1 MLLCKGKALEFEC
14 VSVIALV
21 TPISYIGL
29 NTSFALGIPSAIYVE
44 PKTVT
49 FSLALTICHI

>member
-29 NTSFALGIPSAIYVE
+29 NTSFALGIPSAIYV
-44 PKTVT
+44 
-49 FSLALTICHI
+49 